1 MYSCSCVT
9 IIDTNSSSSLLPV
22 NRTKQQFMAFLQY
35 TPFFMIVIVTI
46 LVISSL
52 WVKKKN
58 LPVRLFIEAQKNEN
72 NGHFEEAVI
81 TYESALDEV
90 KKFRFH
96 DNLKNKIISRLKVLH
111 SAIEY
116 KNNFQLIRQ
125 CP

>member
-1 MYSCSCVT
+1 MIA
-9 IIDTNSSSSLLPV
+9 IIT
-22 NRTKQQFMAFLQY
+22 T
-35 TPFFMIVIVTI
+35 

-90 KKFRFH
+90 RKFRFH
-96 DNLKNKIISRLKVLH
+96 GSLKNKIIDKLKVLH
-111 SAIEY
+111 TAIEY
-116 KNNFQLIRQ
+116 KNNFQFIKQ
-125 CP
+125 